1 MGVLVL
7 YGHNPEDIRTWDDI
21 VDRSP
26 VPDVYYRPAYLR
38 AYALTGH
45 GRPLGVVIR
54 SGSAKVLFPL
64 LVRRL
69 DVGGATVQD
78 AVTPYGY
85 GGLLQISGPTN
96 PDPPTVQD
104 IVGQLREWARASGL
118 AACTIRLHP
127 ILQQESRWGLS
138 HLPEGW
144 ARIFARGQTASV
156 DLTHWDDSDQRISSM
171 RQNRRQDLKKAR
183 ASLGVTIAEGPD
195 ACKALPSFRELYRET
210 MERLDADRFFLF
222 ADEYYDLLANE
233 LADKFALITAS
244 SDAGPVASA
253 IFLADSLFAHY
264 HLAASN
270 DEGRRFGA
278 ATLLVNAAGEWA
290 RQRGCSRLHLG
301 GGLRADDKLWE
312 FKRSFGGERSSYS
325 YVTLIADSHEYDS
338 LTKGRT
344 VWPYDSS
351 STTSSD
357 EPSGGSSVIETPNNA
372 GQPDRSSSES
382 ARRSRQ
388 NPQRRIAIYGAAGFG
403 REVAP
408 LAKEMVAKIAYG
420 CSLHEPVVFVSDV
433 EGHIGKMIN
442 GLRVISYED
451 LLTTE
456 HRDRQVVVALSD
468 GSTRRS
474 IVEQCER
481 DGFEFSSVISASHR
495 SYDDVNVAV
504 GGIICDYTVFVA
516 NIHIGRHFHC
526 NMFSYVG
533 HDCDIGDFVTFAPG
547 VSCSGRI
554 RIEDDV
560 FVGVGALLRPGTE
573 EKRLVIGKG
582 AVIGM
587 GAIVTSDIP
596 AGARIV
602 GMGAVATRL
611 SAAGRD
617 VGGKLGQ
624 RTEG

>member
-1 MGVLVL
+1 
-7 YGHNPEDIRTWDDI
+7 
-21 VDRSP
+21 
-26 VPDVYYRPAYLR
+26 
-38 AYALTGH
+38 
-45 GRPLGVVIR
+45 
-54 SGSAKVLFPL
+54 
-64 LVRRL
+64 
-69 DVGGATVQD
+69 
-78 AVTPYGY
+78 
-85 GGLLQISGPTN
+85 
-96 PDPPTVQD
+96 
-104 IVGQLREWARASGL
+104 
-118 AACTIRLHP
+118 
-127 ILQQESRWGLS
+127 
-138 HLPEGW
+138 
-144 ARIFARGQTASV
+144 
-156 DLTHWDDSDQRISSM
+156 
-171 RQNRRQDLKKAR
+171 
-183 ASLGVTIAEGPD
+183 
-195 ACKALPSFRELYRET
+195 
-210 MERLDADRFFLF
+210 
-222 ADEYYDLLANE
+222 
-233 LADKFALITAS
+233 
-244 SDAGPVASA
+244 
-253 IFLADSLFAHY
+253 
-264 HLAASN
+264 
-270 DEGRRFGA
+270 
-278 ATLLVNAAGEWA
+278 
-290 RQRGCSRLHLG
+290 
-301 GGLRADDKLWE
+301 
-312 FKRSFGGERSSYS
+312 
-325 YVTLIADSHEYDS
+325 
-338 LTKGRT
+338 
-344 VWPYDSS
+344 
-351 STTSSD
+351 
-357 EPSGGSSVIETPNNA
+357 
-372 GQPDRSSSES
+372 
-382 ARRSRQ
+382 
-388 NPQRRIAIYGAAGFG
+388 
-403 REVAP
+403 
-408 LAKEMVAKIAYG
+408 MVAKIAYG